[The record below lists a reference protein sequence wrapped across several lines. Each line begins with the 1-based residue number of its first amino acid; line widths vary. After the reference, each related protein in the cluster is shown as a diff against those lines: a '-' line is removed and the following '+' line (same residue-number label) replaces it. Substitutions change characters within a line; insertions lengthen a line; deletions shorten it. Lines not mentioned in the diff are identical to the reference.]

1 MAEAKKIYLI
11 ERVPEERRKI
21 ILAAATIVATMIS
34 LRWVYKELK
43 KDSAGTETPQL
54 DEAQEEIED
63 QESKALE
70 GLDSEERQEA
80 RRLAGLQ
87 VGALGYAEI
96 ERSSPPGAS

>member
-1 MAEAKKIYLI
+1 MAEAKKIHLI

-21 ILAAATIVATMIS
+21 ILTAATIVATMIS

-54 DEAQEEIED
+54 DEAQKKIED

-70 GLDSEERQEA
+70 GLDSEEKQEA
-80 RRLAGLQ
+80 RRLADKQ
-87 VGALGYAEI
+87 VGAHEYVETEG
-96 ERSSPPGAS
+96 GQNG